1 MKEFGCIGEKLSH
14 SFSKDIHARL
24 APYSYEL
31 CEVPRDK
38 LAEFFEKRDFRGI
51 NVTIPYKQDVL
62 PYLDAVSDEAKAI
75 GAVNTIINDGGRL
88 SGYNTDFFGLCALIK
103 RAGVEIA
110 GKSVLILGSGGT
122 SKTAAAVAS
131 ALGAK
136 SIDRVSRTSRDGC
149 ISYEDA
155 AARKGTQVIINTT
168 PCGMYPRVSNA
179 PVDVS
184 LFPALEG
191 VIDAV
196 YNPLR
201 TDLVLNARA
210 RGIKAENGL
219 YMLVAQAAR
228 TCSLFTGKEVP
239 ESKTEKVF
247 RELISLKENV
257 VLTGMPGCGKS
268 TVGRALAKEL
278 KRPFYDTDDLI
289 EKETG
294 RAPGDI
300 IRERGEA
307 AFRDIESEIIGKLSG
322 EQGAVIAT
330 GGGAVLRDTNVRALK
345 RNGRIIFIDKPLEL
359 LVTGESRP
367 LSSDADA
374 LKKRYD
380 ERIEIYRSTADK
392 TLSGALNVAGSVGA
406 VKEMLK

>member
-75 GAVNTIINDGGRL
+75 GAVNTIINGGGRL

-155 AARKGTQVIINTT
+155 ADKKDTQVIINTT

-228 TCSLFTGKEVP
+228 ACSLFTGKEVP

-278 KRPFYDTDDLI
+278 KRLFYDTDDLI